1 MSIRKRITERLVSS
15 GHAADEA
22 EADRMVDEYAGLTD
36 GQRERLANLAD
47 RLRAG
52 EEIGPDTEL

>member
-1 MSIRKRITERLVSS
+1 MSIRKRITERLVAN

-22 EADRMVDEYAGLTD
+22 EATSMVDAYAVLTD
-36 GQRERLANLAD
+36 EQRERLASLAE
-47 RLRAG
+47 RLKSG